1 MDESPWRCCAA
12 DNAGVADEVLIRT
25 YTGQNQEDAALLY
38 AADAPTMAA
47 DGWLPLSQVWVSGE
61 WPTSMWIVATVL
73 IVVGIGIVLLFAMAF
88 FKPIRTL
95 LVTYG
100 RASGGASTDA

>member
-1 MDESPWRCCAA
+1 MAET
-12 DNAGVADEVLIRT
+12 VLIRT
-25 YTGQNQEDAALLY
+25 YAGETQREAALLY
-38 AADAPTMAA
+38 AEDALRLAA
-47 DGWLPLSQVWVSGE
+47 DGWIPISQVWVADE
-61 WPTSMWIVATVL
+61 WPTSMWIIATVL

-100 RASGGASTDA
+100 GASGDASRDA